1 MGRLRYLLMVCAAC
15 ALGWAPAQARD
26 TADGPSFD
34 CDKASSGFEKAI
46 CADPDLS
53 AADRLMARLYSKA
66 KGGILGNGHSNQR
79 AIQRE
84 WLRVRETQCNGS
96 RGVEAMTSCRLAVM
110 NIRNEELAT
119 AILMDDPELALSTL
133 KRTVPNAAA
142 TLEAIY
148 IFAEQPR
155 DTDWSQPHLAE
166 KRERIEWL
174 ISPWVKTVFHDD
186 RAVYGKAILEDFG
199 IRSFAD
205 AISSVENC
213 ARFLNV
219 ASAFGDDEFVGLVMP
234 CAAIVRHPALL
245 GASSPVFGST
255 LDNFT
260 MDTDCWQTLP
270 ATPALGNLAGA
281 ISERWPYCDGTI
293 RFATFSGF
301 GESVDR
307 ARLGFGLDGEQML
320 NASDLQSREDIPPAL
335 ILAAVRELESH
346 YVENGLVSAAD
357 GSRIAKD
364 HVRNLLSYEDMGC

>member
-1 MGRLRYLLMVCAAC
+1 MGRLRCLLMVLAAC
-15 ALGWAPAQARD
+15 ALGWLPAQARD
-26 TADGPSFD
+26 TVDGPSFD
-34 CDKASSGFEKAI
+34 CAKASSEFEKGI
-46 CADPDLS
+46 CADPALS

-66 KGGILGNGHSNQR
+66 KGGILGNGQSNQR

-84 WLRVRETQCNGS
+84 WLKVRETQCNGS
-96 RGVEAMTSCRLAVM
+96 RGVEAITSCRLAVM
-110 NIRNEELAT
+110 NTRNEELAT

-133 KRTVPNAAA
+133 KQTVPKAAS

-205 AISSVENC
+205 AISSEENF

-234 CAAIVRHPALL
+234 CAAIVRNPALL

-255 LDNFT
+255 LDNIT

-270 ATPALGNLAGA
+270 TTPALGKLTDA
-281 ISERWPYCDGTI
+281 ISERWPYCEGTI

-301 GESVDR
+301 GQAFDR
-307 ARLGFGLDGEQML
+307 ARLGFAIAGEQRSSSSGL
-320 NASDLQSREDIPPAL
+320 PNREDIPPAL
-335 ILAAVRELESH
+335 VLAAVKELESYYLH
-346 YVENGLVSAAD
+346 NGLVSAAEAP
-357 GSRIAKD
+357 RIAKD
-364 HVRNLLSYEDMGC
+364 HVSILLSYEDMGC